1 MHISSLQ
8 HVERLV
14 RAHLAD
20 RAALEVIDI
29 GSYDV
34 NGSYKQFFAGR
45 PGWHYRGVDL
55 TTGPNVDV
63 VLQSPYRLPFASHSV
78 DVVVSG
84 QAFEH
89 VEYFWLTWL
98 EMARVLRP
106 GGLIFLLAPSRGPEH
121 RYPQDC
127 WRFYP
132 DAYRALAK
140 YAALELLEVSTD
152 WEPHADPDSAPWGDT
167 VGVFR
172 QPALSA
178 PTRLRRAL
186 MQRLRYWVMP
196 GYRDA
201 A

>member
-1 MHISSLQ
+1 MHQSSLQ
-8 HVERLV
+8 HVDRLV
-14 RAHLAD
+14 RTHLAGRPTLD
-20 RAALEVIDI
+20 VIDI

-34 NGSYKQFFAGR
+34 NGSYKPFFTR
-45 PGWHYRGVDL
+45 RGWRYRGVDL
-55 TTGPNVDV
+55 TPGPNVDV
-63 VLQSPYRLPFASHSV
+63 VLASPYRLPFASHSV

-132 DAYRALAK
+132 DGYRALAK
-140 YAALELLEVSTD
+140 YAALELVEVSTD
-152 WEPHADPDSAPWGDT
+152 WEPHADADSAPWGDT

-172 QPALSA
+172 QPPLSL
-178 PTRLRRAL
+178 PTRLRRSA
-186 MQRLRYWVMP
+186 MQQLRYRLVP
-196 GYRDA
+196 GYRR
-201 A
+201 